1 MSIPTACAV
10 NSQPRPTALCML
22 GHRVCVSHIARTR
35 YARCPQACGR
45 VMACFRALWHAGP
58 LLCAV
63 WFARSAAG
71 TKPAHGKR
79 ASPQA
84 QASRCARTLAA
95 GGSALRL
102 PRPRWNCIR
111 RAAPATCESHPSH
124 GCETAARRRW
134 RLRLPVHKGE
144 QQLLQIRSRRG
155 GTGAGDDGCAR

>member
-45 VMACFRALWHAGP
+45 AIACFRALSRARL

-63 WFARSAAG
+63 WLARSAAG

-84 QASRCARTLAA
+84 QASRCARALAA
-95 GGSALRL
+95 GGRTPRSA
-102 PRPRWNCIR
+102 RPRCSQIR
-111 RAAPATCESHPSH
+111 RVAPATCDAHPSH